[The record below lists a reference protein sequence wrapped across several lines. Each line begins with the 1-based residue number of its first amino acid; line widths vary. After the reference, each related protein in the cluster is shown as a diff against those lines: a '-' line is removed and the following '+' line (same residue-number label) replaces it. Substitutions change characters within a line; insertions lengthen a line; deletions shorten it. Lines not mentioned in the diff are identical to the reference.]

1 MIAES
6 VNPLAV
12 TRGARPEVGIG
23 GGVPVVEVEVV
34 CSDAAE
40 RRRRIATRPSD
51 IPGPPQSDRERI
63 LDRDYR
69 PRDREHVI
77 LDAARREPQES
88 LAPLL
93 RRRHA

>member
-1 MIAES
+1 M
-6 VNPLAV
+6 
-12 TRGARPEVGIG
+12 
-23 GGVPVVEVEVV
+23 V

-40 RRRRIATRPSD
+40 RRRRIAARPSD
-51 IPGPPQSDRERI
+51 IPGPPQPDRERI

-69 PRDREHVI
+69 PRDREHIIV
-77 LDAARREPQES
+77 DAAGREPQES